1 MRLNP
6 LPGFGRAAR
15 QCARRFYVA
24 LMLLLVGTLF
34 SSSFTAVAQQGP
46 LPEYEVKSAFLYNFA
61 KFIQWPP
68 GRFENAT
75 DPLVVGIYGKNPFN
89 GFLKALEGKMIG
101 THKIIIEH
109 VETVADARH
118 CHILFIGLDKTRG
131 ARVVEELQGYN
142 VLTVTDEMEIEG
154 FQSVGAV
161 INLTTTANRTV
172 HFEINVD
179 AARRAELKI
188 NSSLLNLAKIVRD
201 GRA

>member
-1 MRLNP
+1 
-6 LPGFGRAAR
+6 
-15 QCARRFYVA
+15 
-24 LMLLLVGTLF
+24 MLLLVGILL
-34 SSSFTAVAQQGP
+34 SSSFTALAQQGP

-68 GRFENAT
+68 GRFENAS
-75 DPLVVGIYGKNPFN
+75 DPLVVGVYGKNPFN
-89 GFLKALEGKMIG
+89 GFLKALEGKFIG
-101 THKIIIEH
+101 THKIVITH
-109 VETVADARH
+109 VESPAEARH
-118 CHILFIGLDKTRG
+118 CHILFIGVDKARG
-131 ARVVEELQGYN
+131 ARLVEELRGYN